1 MNKILLTLTLS
12 LLYGIATAQ
21 DIPRSS
27 NRTLEP
33 VSSGNNIK
41 GSVLFPRTNETKK
54 YVRPSEKPTIDL
66 TQKTDLLD
74 PGIRFQGQ
82 KFKSDTPAI
91 DFVNDTYL
99 GEYRTG
105 KDILKM
111 TLWDPRLE
119 DGDRVRIW
127 LNDEILI
134 TDMTLLNAAQGF
146 PLALQQGFNK
156 IEIEALNQGYS
167 APNTSGIVIR
177 DDEGAVMEQKICM
190 INAGVKSLLIVI
202 KE

>member
-1 MNKILLTLTLS
+1 MKKIVLSFLLLS
-12 LLYGIATAQ
+12 GFLITAQ
-21 DIPRSS
+21 ELPTTTS
-27 NRTLEP
+27 RTIEP
-33 VSSGNNIK
+33 VPSGTSTS
-41 GSVLFPRTNETKK
+41 GSMLFPSTTEKK
-54 YVRPSEKPTIDL
+54 TYVRPSETPTIDM

-74 PGIRFQGQ
+74 PGVKFKGQ
-82 KFKSDTPAI
+82 KFKTDRAPGN
-91 DFVNDTYL
+91 FVNDTYL
-99 GEYRTG
+99 GELRTG
-105 KDILKM
+105 KETLQM

-134 TDMTLLNAAQGF
+134 TDMTLLNASQGF
-146 PLALQQGFNK
+146 NIILKDGFNK

-177 DDEGAVMEQKICM
+177 DEDGTVMEQKICM

>member
-1 MNKILLTLTLS
+1 MNKFFISLILLSGAMLH
-12 LLYGIATAQ
+12 AQ
-21 DIPRSS
+21 EIPSS
-27 NRTLEP
+27 SSRTIEP
-33 VSSGNNIK
+33 IPSGTNTS
-41 GSVLFPRTNETKK
+41 GSMLFPNSTEEKK
-54 YVRPSEKPTIDL
+54 YVRPSETPTIDL

-74 PGIRFQGQ
+74 PGVRFQGQ
-82 KFKSDTPAI
+82 KFKSDAPPVNFI
-91 DFVNDTYL
+91 NDTYL
-99 GEYRTG
+99 GEIKTG
-105 KDILKM
+105 KAVLNM

-146 PLALQQGFNK
+146 PINLKDGFNK

-177 DDEGAVMEQKICM
+177 DDEGDVMEEKVCM

>member
-1 MNKILLTLTLS
+1 MNKFFIFLIVLTSAIT
-12 LLYGIATAQ
+12 TAQ
-21 DIPRSS
+21 EIPTTTP
-27 NRTLEP
+27 RTIEP
-33 VSSGNNIK
+33 VPSGTNTS
-41 GSVLFPRTNETKK
+41 GSMLFPNSTEEKK
-54 YVRPSEKPTIDL
+54 YVRPSETPTIDL

-74 PGIRFQGQ
+74 PGVRFQGQ
-82 KFKSDTPAI
+82 KFKSDAPPVNFI
-91 DFVNDTYL
+91 NDTYL
-99 GEYRTG
+99 GEIRTG
-105 KDILKM
+105 KQILKM

-146 PLALQQGFNK
+146 PITLKDGFNK

-177 DDEGAVMEQKICM
+177 DDEGDVMEQKICM

>member
-1 MNKILLTLTLS
+1 MNKFFISLILLSGAMLH
-12 LLYGIATAQ
+12 AQ
-21 DIPRSS
+21 EIPSS
-27 NRTLEP
+27 SSRTIEP
-33 VSSGNNIK
+33 IPSGTNTS
-41 GSVLFPRTNETKK
+41 GSMLFPNSTEEKK
-54 YVRPSEKPTIDL
+54 YVRPSETPTIDL

-74 PGIRFQGQ
+74 PGVRFQGQ
-82 KFKSDTPAI
+82 KFKSDAPPVNFI
-91 DFVNDTYL
+91 NDTYL
-99 GEYRTG
+99 GEIKTD
-105 KDILKM
+105 KAVLNM

-146 PLALQQGFNK
+146 PINLKDGFNK

-177 DDEGAVMEQKICM
+177 DDEGDVMEEKVCM

>member
-1 MNKILLTLTLS
+1 MNKIFLILILLIGLITK
-12 LLYGIATAQ
+12 AQ
-21 DIPRSS
+21 EIPTSS
-27 NRTLEP
+27 NRTIEP
-33 VSSGNNIK
+33 VPSGNNTS
-41 GSVLFPRTNETKK
+41 GSVLFPKTTETKK

-66 TQKTDLLD
+66 TQKTDLVD

-82 KFKSDTPAI
+82 KFKSDAPAI
-91 DFVNDTYL
+91 NFVNDSYL

-105 KDILKM
+105 KEVLKM

-146 PLALQQGFNK
+146 PLILKDGFNK

>member
-1 MNKILLTLTLS
+1 MNKFFIFLILLTSAFT
-12 LLYGIATAQ
+12 TAQ
-21 DIPRSS
+21 EIPTTTP
-27 NRTLEP
+27 RTIEP
-33 VSSGNNIK
+33 VPSGTNTS
-41 GSVLFPRTNETKK
+41 GSMLFPNSTEEKK
-54 YVRPSEKPTIDL
+54 YVRPSEAPTIDL

-74 PGIRFQGQ
+74 PGVRFQGQ
-82 KFKSDTPAI
+82 KFKSDAPPVNFI
-91 DFVNDTYL
+91 NDTYL
-99 GEYRTG
+99 GEIRTG
-105 KDILKM
+105 KQILKM

-146 PLALQQGFNK
+146 PITLKDGFNK

-177 DDEGAVMEQKICM
+177 DDEGEVMEQKICM

>member
-1 MNKILLTLTLS
+1 MKKLLLLLAVILGMIS
-12 LLYGIATAQ
+12 YAQ
-21 DIPRSS
+21 EIPRSTS
-27 NRTLEP
+27 RTIEP
-33 VSSGNNIK
+33 VPSGTNT
-41 GSVLFPRTNETKK
+41 GSVLFPRTEEKKK
-54 YVRPSEKPTIDL
+54 YVRPSKTPTIDL

-74 PGIRFQGQ
+74 PGVRFQGQ
-82 KFKSDTPAI
+82 KFKSDAAPVN
-91 DFVNDTYL
+91 FVNDTYL
-99 GEYRTG
+99 GEIRTG
-105 KDILKM
+105 KQTLKM

-134 TDMTLLNAAQGF
+134 TDMTLLNASQGF
-146 PLALQQGFNK
+146 DIKLLDGFNK
-156 IEIEALNQGYS
+156 VEVEALNQGYS

-177 DDEGAVMEQKICM
+177 DDDGTVMEQKICM